1 MLRPALRT
9 LLIGILC
16 LAVPALAS
24 ADVYRWID
32 ERGVV
37 NYGDRPP
44 PENAKGLRSLDLDL
58 DGVNVI
64 PAIPRAEL
72 DRLRE
77 RDLQRRLRQLEAE
90 VEELCAREA
99 AEAIAPVVAS
109 PEPRFFGYPVFWV
122 GRSWKGRAE
131 TWREH
136 RPAHPIHRPLPWL
149 DKPRFELPPLS
160 TGARPAPR
168 RHAAPPAAGSEMLIA
183 R

>member
-1 MLRPALRT
+1 MFRPAPRT
-9 LLIGILC
+9 LLLGILC
-16 LAVPALAS
+16 LVLPAMAA

-44 PENAKGLRSLDLDL
+44 AKSAKGLRSLDLDL

-77 RDLQRRLRQLEAE
+77 RDLERRLRQLEAE
-90 VEELCAREA
+90 VEELRARESAQA
-99 AEAIAPVVAS
+99 AAPVVAPS
-109 PEPRFFGYPVFWV
+109 EPRYFGYPVFWV
-122 GRSWKGRAE
+122 GRTSKVRAE
-131 TWREH
+131 TGREH
-136 RPAHPIHRPLPWL
+136 RPRHPVGRPLPWL
-149 DKPRFELPPLS
+149 DKPRFDLPPLS
-160 TGARPAPR
+160 TRSRPAPG
-168 RHAAPPAAGSEMLIA
+168 RHVASPAPGGEMLIA